1 MTDDPT
7 TTAESPDGRWRF
19 AAGRLHSATTT
30 VGPYTVDFF
39 DRWTYARF
47 LGPDTLALGF
57 ESGQPWD
64 IDGSY
69 GNRLW
74 GIEVLTLDDDGTWKV
89 TDYEHEQR
97 QHDEEFLPRSIVWNP
112 QGTLAWLRDG
122 ILECRVLTT
131 PRPALDQIWPQA
143 VQYSDDFRLVDFW
156 FDIPGPWTDL
166 TLADDGR
173 LLLAHGPDGTDHID
187 LVHARQSPDGHTWHE
202 LPPHSLYRPSAD
214 DS

>member
-1 MTDDPT
+1 MTDIST
-7 TTAESPDGRWRF
+7 TTAESLDGRRRF

-30 VGPYTVDFF
+30 VEPYTVDFF

-47 LGPDTLALGF
+47 LGPDTLVLGF
-57 ESGQPWD
+57 ESDQPC
-64 IDGSY
+64 
-69 GNRLW
+69 NRLW
-74 GIEVLTLDDDGTWKV
+74 GIEVRTLDDDGTWKV

-122 ILECRVLTT
+122 ILECRVLKT

-156 FDIPGPWTDL
+156 FDIPGPGPTSPSRMTAGSSWPTAPMAP
-166 TLADDGR
+166 TISISTMNR
-173 LLLAHGPDGTDHID
+173 HG
-187 LVHARQSPDGHTWHE
+187 
-202 LPPHSLYRPSAD
+202 
-214 DS
+214 